1 MVLVT
6 IGNAFIA
13 LTPDAALLGLVCLLI
28 QQLLSDSSLTAF
40 DVVAVS
46 IRQATVDDRSLGR
59 VGASFH
65 ALALAAMLLGTVVGG
80 VVAEVVSVRAAL
92 VVGALGGPIAI
103 AILWFSAIRRMRE
116 VPGGLRSPAAA
127 VIAGEDVPL
136 SE

>member
-13 LTPDAALLGLVCLLI
+13 LTPDAAILGLTCLLI
-28 QQLLSDSSLTAF
+28 QQLLSDSSITAF
-40 DVVAVS
+40 DVVAMS
-46 IRQATVDDRSLGR
+46 IRQATVADRSLGR

-65 ALALAAMLLGTVVGG
+65 VLEMAAMLVGTVIGG
-80 VVAEVVSVRAAL
+80 VVAELIGVRVAVVLGSVGGIVAI
-92 VVGALGGPIAI
+92 VV
-103 AILWFSAIRRMRE
+103 LWFSAIRHTHE
-116 VPGGLRSPAAA
+116 IPTGPASVAAA